1 MFFLRKRRRARLL
14 ATPLTDASDAVV
26 RAAVPL
32 YRRLPAALL
41 PSLQGAMQVLLT
53 EKHWEGCD
61 GLTVT
66 EPMRLTIAAQA
77 ALLQLRPD
85 ADHFPGLDTIL
96 VYPET
101 FVVAHP
107 REDEH
112 GFVTEG
118 EDELAGESWQ
128 RGVVILSWDDVLTDT
143 RKAGDGYNVVLHEFA
158 HHLEAEG
165 LGLAD
170 ATRDPGTWH
179 VELVEEYEALRD
191 EVERGNDTWLDPYG
205 AEDETEFFAVVTEE
219 FLECPVDLRE
229 AHPRLYGL
237 MRDFYGI
244 DPAAWRIQAEDQ
256 ADLAPMPGAAHGE
269 PS

>member
-1 MFFLRKRRRARLL
+1 MFFLRKRRRTRLL
-14 ATPLTDASDAVV
+14 ATPLTAAAEAVV
-26 RAAVPL
+26 RTAVPL
-32 YRRLPAALL
+32 YRRLPAELL

-61 GLTVT
+61 GLVVT
-66 EPMRLTIAAQA
+66 EEMRLTIAAQA

-85 ADHFPGLDTIL
+85 ADHFPGLDTVL

-158 HHLEAEG
+158 HQLDDEYGGGADGAPRLPRALAGRWAEAFATAYESHRKR
-165 LGLAD
+165 LARRREVLFDAD
-170 ATRDPGTWH
+170 A
-179 VELVEEYEALRD
+179 
-191 EVERGNDTWLDPYG
+191 
-205 AEDETEFFAVVTEE
+205 AEDPAEFFATAIELFFEV
-219 FLECPVDLRE
+219 PKDLRRE
-229 AHPRLYGL
+229 FPEVHAVLAEYL
-237 MRDFYGI
+237 AV
-244 DPAAWRIQAEDQ
+244 DPAQWNRGRA
-256 ADLAPMPGAAHGE
+256 
-269 PS
+269 